1 MQIVASFSISDRLRE
16 LKKNLSEMAEA
27 RQQQESEVELSSVR
41 FVTPLT
47 ILPLEAYAKHY
58 GLTVNC
64 AQDPDSDACR
74 YLDTIGFQKEA
85 TNLQSSQKS
94 YLPIRNLP
102 AVEENEILA
111 DYEDTIFSLA
121 GLPKA
126 YGLRNSLA
134 ILTSELVANV
144 RQHAG
149 INHYWIL
156 AQYYGKS
163 TNKTCEIVIAD
174 NGRGYKKSFE
184 GTMFEAETDAEA
196 IQNAFEGKSSKPPEG
211 GLLSR
216 GYGIRHIANT
226 FLNGFRGKLVFISGT
241 SVQYYKNNTTKPSE
255 AFELPCG
262 WQGSVVCINF
272 NARDIDAMDYIV
284 N

>member
-1 MQIVASFSISDRLRE
+1 VQIVASFRISDRLSE

-27 RQQQESEVELSSVR
+27 RQQRESEVELSSVR

-47 ILPLEAYAKHY
+47 ILPLAAYANHY
-58 GLTVNC
+58 GLTINC
-64 AQDPDSDACR
+64 TQDPDSDACR
-74 YLDTIGFQKEA
+74 YLDTIRFQEGA
-85 TNLQSSQKS
+85 TNLQSSEKS
-94 YLPIRNLP
+94 YLPIRNIP

-126 YGLRNSLA
+126 YGLKNSLA
-134 ILTSELVANV
+134 VLTSELVANV
-144 RQHAG
+144 RQHAK
-149 INHYWIL
+149 IVDHYWIL

-184 GTMFEAETDAEA
+184 GTQFEAETDAKA
-196 IQNAFEGKSSKPPEG
+196 IQNAFEGYSSKPPES
-211 GLLSR
+211 GLLPR

-226 FLNGFRGKLVFISGT
+226 FINGFHGKLIIISGK
-241 SVQYYKNNTTKPSE
+241 SIQYYKENTSKE
-255 AFELPCG
+255 IELPLG

-272 NARDIDAMDYIV
+272 NVKDIDAMDYIV